1 MIVQEYSALRS
12 PLGFWQGAAGVMLTC
27 HQNKQLIWQLTQR
40 EVLKRYRGS
49 ILGLTWSILNPLVL
63 MMIYATIFSFVLNMR
78 WSADRNTFGE
88 FALMLFCGLI
98 PFEFMG
104 EVLGASTQVITRS
117 PNYVRRIAFPVEI
130 LPCVEVG
137 SAVIHSAIK
146 IVILLCGI
154 WFLMAEFHW
163 TFLLL
168 PFLWTP
174 FLILSLG
181 FSLFVA
187 GAGVFIKDLQHLVGL
202 VMSGLFFLTP
212 IFYPASMIPEG
223 LKWIL
228 LVNPI
233 AYLATNTR
241 LVCVEGQ
248 LPDWKTWILLNII
261 GGLLLLAIAGWF
273 QLIRK
278 RFSDVL

>member
-1 MIVQEYSALRS
+1 MQEYSAKRS
-12 PLGFWQGAAGVMLTC
+12 PEGFWRGATGVLLTWYG
-27 HQNKQLIWQLTQR
+27 NKQLIWQLTQR

-63 MMIYATIFSFVLNMR
+63 MMIYATIFSLVLNMK
-78 WSADRNTFGE
+78 WSADRSTFGE

-104 EVLGASTQVITRS
+104 EVLGGSTQVITRS

-130 LPCVEVG
+130 LPCVEIG

-154 WFLMAEFHW
+154 WFLMEEFHW

-174 FLILSLG
+174 FLLLSLA

-187 GAGVFIKDLQHLVGL
+187 GAGVFIRDLQHLVGL

-212 IFYPASMIPEG
+212 IFYPASMVPEK
-223 LKWIL
+223 LQWIL

-233 AYLATNTR
+233 AYLAANTR
-241 LVCVEGQ
+241 IVCVEGL
-248 LPDWKTWILLNII
+248 LPNWKTWVLFNAV
-261 GGLLLLAIAGWF
+261 GSLLLLVVAGWF